1 MTYLLHFLVYLDI
14 FVIVAL
20 SLNVTVG
27 YCGILTLAHAGF
39 FAIGA
44 YVYALSVSAF
54 GWGLIPACILAAAV
68 GASLSLLL
76 SLAAWR
82 MRGDF
87 FVLFSLAVQTI
98 IFGVIFNWW
107 SPGSPI
113 GSWKNLTNGSFGISG
128 ISRPQILGY
137 TFESVASVAGLFTAI
152 ACMFILLSRVLLGS
166 PWGRV
171 LKAMRDDELATRSL
185 GKNVRL
191 LKVQALA
198 LACAMV
204 AIAGAMYASYVS
216 FIDPSSGALSQSI
229 LFLSMIIVG
238 GVGNSF
244 RGPFVGA
251 LALLA
256 IPEGLRFLTLPDVVA
271 SEIRLLIYG
280 LLLVLMTHFRPSGLA
295 GDYKFD

>member
-1 MTYLLHFLVYLDI
+1 MIYLIHLLIYLDI

-20 SLNVTVG
+20 SLNIAVG
-27 YCGILTLAHAGF
+27 YCGILTLAHGGF

-44 YVYALSVSAF
+44 YTYALSVRAI
-54 GWGLIPACILAAAV
+54 GWGLIPAGILAALIA
-68 GASLSLLL
+68 ACLSLIL
-76 SLAAWR
+76 SLASWR

-98 IFGVIFNWW
+98 IFGTIFNWW
-107 SPGSPI
+107 SPGAPI
-113 GSWKNLTNGSFGISG
+113 GSWQNLTNGSFGISG
-128 ISRPQILGY
+128 ISKPQAFGL
-137 TFESVASVAGLFTAI
+137 TFESVGAVALLFTTI
-152 ACMFILLSRVLLGS
+152 ACGFLLLSRALLLS

-198 LACAMV
+198 LSCAIV
-204 AIAGAMYASYVS
+204 AFAGAMYASYVS
-216 FIDPSSGALSQSI
+216 FVDPTSGSLAQSI

-238 GVGNSF
+238 GVGNSV

-251 LALLA
+251 LALLV
-256 IPEGLRFLTLPDVVA
+256 IPEVLRFLALPDTTA
-271 SEIRLLIYG
+271 SEIRLLVYG
-280 LLLVLMTHFRPSGLA
+280 LLLVLLTHFRPRGLA
-295 GDYKFD
+295 GDYKFE

>member
-1 MTYLLHFLVYLDI
+1 MIYFIHLLVYLDI
-14 FVIVAL
+14 YFIVAM
-20 SLNVTVG
+20 SLNIAVG
-27 YCGILTLAHAGF
+27 YCGILALSQAGF
-39 FAIGA
+39 FGIGA
-44 YVYALSVSAF
+44 YVYALSVPAV
-54 GWGLIPACILAAAV
+54 GWGLLPACALAALI
-68 GASLSLLL
+68 GACFSLVL
-76 SLAAWR
+76 SVASWR

-107 SPGSPI
+107 SPGTPI
-113 GSWKNLTNGSFGISG
+113 GSWRNLTNGSFGISG
-128 ISRPQILGY
+128 ISKPEIFGH
-137 TFESVASVAGLFTAI
+137 TFESVPAVAVLFTVIAGLF
-152 ACMFILLSRVLLGS
+152 LLLTRSLLVS

-171 LKAMRDDELATRSL
+171 LKAMRDDELSTRSL

-198 LACAMV
+198 LSCAMV
-204 AIAGAMYASYVS
+204 AVAGAMYASYVS
-216 FIDPSSGALSQSI
+216 FIDPTSGALSQSI

-256 IPEGLRFLTLPDVVA
+256 IPEALRFLDLPDTVA
-271 SEIRLLIYG
+271 SEIRLLLYG
-280 LLLVLMTHFRPSGLA
+280 LLLVLITHFRPRGLA
-295 GDYKFD
+295 GDFKLD

>member
-1 MTYLLHFLVYLDI
+1 
-14 FVIVAL
+14 
-20 SLNVTVG
+20 
-27 YCGILTLAHAGF
+27 
-39 FAIGA
+39 
-44 YVYALSVSAF
+44 
-54 GWGLIPACILAAAV
+54 
-68 GASLSLLL
+68 
-76 SLAAWR
+76 

-107 SPGSPI
+107 SPGTPI
-113 GSWKNLTNGSFGISG
+113 GSWRNLTNGSFGISG
-128 ISRPQILGY
+128 ISKPEIFGH
-137 TFESVASVAGLFTAI
+137 TFESVPAVAVLFTVIAGLF
-152 ACMFILLSRVLLGS
+152 LLLTRSLLVS

-171 LKAMRDDELATRSL
+171 LKAMRDDELSTRSL

-198 LACAMV
+198 LSCAMV
-204 AIAGAMYASYVS
+204 AVAGAMYASYVS
-216 FIDPSSGALSQSI
+216 FIDPTSGALSQSI

-256 IPEGLRFLTLPDVVA
+256 IPEALRFLDLPDTVA
-271 SEIRLLIYG
+271 SEIRLLLYG
-280 LLLVLMTHFRPSGLA
+280 LLLVLITHFRPRGLA
-295 GDYKFD
+295 GDFKLD